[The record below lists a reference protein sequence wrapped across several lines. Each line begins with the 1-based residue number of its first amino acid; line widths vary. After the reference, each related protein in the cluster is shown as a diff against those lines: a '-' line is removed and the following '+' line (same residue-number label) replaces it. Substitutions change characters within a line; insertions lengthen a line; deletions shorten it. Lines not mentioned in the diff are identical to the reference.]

1 MILYNIVGD
10 NMVKE
15 IKIDFLHEALSL
27 MGKILTNK
35 DEDLN
40 VYNNY
45 INMASDKLLDTF
57 SRYFDFKEKVL
68 KEVEVINPN
77 ISPYFEDFIY
87 REPFILNFYQYQK
100 SHQYARISDAVQ
112 NFFIENLQEFTN
124 QEIKSLDLE
133 TFISLINSLD
143 LKDNEKLRVINFYIK
158 GPEIYET
165 IINAALKIE
174 KIIKKYYYLVEG
186 DINKLIDYLQT
197 IDLETKI
204 NDVIK
209 FKYFQ
214 NTDFSVCVSVMN
226 FNSLFLQ
233 RYENSLNVYLG
244 YLVFTL
250 KDIKELKALEDK
262 KVLNI
267 LKAISEPTRFKIL
280 RLLKNKEMYVQE
292 IANEIELTSATLVHH
307 LELLLNESLIE
318 IVDNNLDKKRI
329 FYKINN
335 NTINEFTKLL
345 GELLK

>member
-27 MGKILTNK
+27 MGKILTSK

-45 INMASDKLLDTF
+45 VSMASDKLLDTF

-87 REPFILNFYQYQK
+87 REPLIINFYHYQK
-100 SHQYARISDAVQ
+100 MRHHDNLNDAVQ
-112 NFFIENLQEFTN
+112 YFFIDNLQEFTN
-124 QEIKSLDLE
+124 QEIKELNLE
-133 TFISLINSLD
+133 SFISLINSLD
-143 LKDNEKLRVINFYIK
+143 LKDNEKLRVINFYVK
-158 GPEIYET
+158 GPEIYEAVM
-165 IINAALKIE
+165 NEALKIE

-186 DINKLIDYLQT
+186 DIKKLIDYLHT
-197 IDLETKI
+197 IDLEAKI
-204 NDVIK
+204 NEVIK
-209 FKYFQ
+209 FKYFH
-214 NTDFSVCVSVMN
+214 NTDFSVSVSVFN
-226 FNSLFLQ
+226 FNSLYMQ
-233 RYENSLNVYLG
+233 RHEDSLNVNLG
-244 YLVFTL
+244 YLIFTL
-250 KDIKELKALEDK
+250 KDIKELNTFEDK

-280 RLLKNKEMYVQE
+280 RLLKNKAMYVQE

-307 LELLLNESLIE
+307 LEQLLNESLIE